1 MALSANIIMGSL
13 AFPCI
18 KLSRGAAT
26 LQQAW
31 LAEENLSVGEE
42 AEAVRGGT
50 VRRQVLS
57 YISLSQLLIV
67 NQF

>member
-13 AFPCI
+13 AFSCI

-31 LAEENLSVGEE
+31 LAEENLSVGEQ
-42 AEAVRGGT
+42 AVRAGT

-57 YISLSQLLIV
+57 FISLSQLLIV